1 MNLSELADLAAALGN
16 EKRLRLLKRLAAGPA
31 NSGELCAALGG
42 ANVTTMRDHLKKL
55 IAAGFVVAS
64 EYSPKTYFLE
74 KERMSELRLW
84 LKIKLC

>member
-64 EYSPKTYFLE
+64 EYSPKTYWLNESRF
-74 KERMSELRLW
+74 SEFRIW
-84 LKIKLC
+84 LQTKLC